1 MEGKK
6 EDFYEGVADRSE
18 LLKLMKRGLKDK
30 GQKIYTNSTKTDLLQ
45 EIISE
50 VGKSQ
55 VTIGDRKVE
64 SIINQIITGQVGL
77 NQLASNIDQTKSDLC
92 ETCSEKETTQH
103 YVFHCEKYNNQ
114 RNDLERDVE
123 EILARN
129 GIVQS
134 VINLKVL
141 TGNLEEASRSI
152 NGELKKA
159 FGTFLRS
166 TERLIKNQN

>member
-1 MEGKK
+1 M
-6 EDFYEGVADRSE
+6 
-18 LLKLMKRGLKDK
+18 
-30 GQKIYTNSTKTDLLQ
+30 
-45 EIISE
+45 
-50 VGKSQ
+50 
-55 VTIGDRKVE
+55 
-64 SIINQIITGQVGL
+64 GL
-77 NQLASNIDQTKSDLC
+77 NQLASKIDQIKSDLC
-92 ETCSEKETTQH
+92 ETCSEKETIQH

-114 RNDLERDVE
+114 QNDLERDVE

-134 VINLKVL
+134 EINLKVL
-141 TGNLEEASRSI
+141 TGNLEEASRRI